1 MFPEPA
7 KNILI
12 IEDNLGVALMLSL
25 LIENAGLGSTTAISD
40 GLQGLAVCFQTPPDA
55 VVLDLE
61 LPSLRG
67 EDICRLMR
75 SAPTHKHIPILIV
88 SELAD
93 SKRREME
100 LLGMGADAYFEKP
113 VCETLFLNQLRT
125 LLTLPKAPTPPPAT
139 PSDIPPHLKAFIST
153 ALQLALEDEKPSESA
168 PIAASP
174 GTPSTLIGTEG
185 DAGNQE
191 EDTVTDSG
199 EASLPV
205 LATCDMNSV
214 FAGYQI
220 RGIIGSGG
228 MGTVY
233 KAEQISLRRMVAL
246 KVLLEHFHQS
256 HEVRTR
262 FQREGMIMAQVNH
275 PNIVQVYDI
284 GQTEH
289 TSFIAMEY
297 VNGHSLDVHIRN
309 GWVEWEECIRIVE
322 QTCGAVAHLHD
333 RGIIHRDI
341 KPSNIVIS
349 TDGLVKI
356 TDFGISRARL
366 VVDKAE
372 FTQALQFMGT
382 PDYMAPELRR
392 LEPASFLTD
401 QYALGMTL
409 WKMLAGTEAKQLGR
423 PLIELH
429 PELPPAVSEAIARSI
444 HKDPEKR
451 FPSVAAMRDA
461 LRQTMNIP
469 PVIT

>member
-1 MFPEPA
+1 MFPETA
-7 KNILI
+7 KHILI
-12 IEDNLGVALMLSL
+12 IEDNLGAALLLSL
-25 LIENAGLGSTTAISD
+25 LIENAGLGRTTTISD

-67 EDICRLMR
+67 EDICRLLR
-75 SAPTHKHIPILIV
+75 SSSSHKDLPILIV
-88 SELAD
+88 SELPDA
-93 SKRREME
+93 KRREME
-100 LLGMGADAYFEKP
+100 LLGMGADGYYEKP
-113 VCETLFLNQLRT
+113 VPESVFLSRLQSLLFPRKS
-125 LLTLPKAPTPPPAT
+125 PSPPPVSEEETPPR
-139 PSDIPPHLKAFIST
+139 LKAFIST
-153 ALQLALEDEKPSESA
+153 ALRQALEEDHPSDSDA
-168 PIAASP
+168 IVASP
-174 GTPSTLIGTEG
+174 GTPSTLVGADDEAE
-185 DAGNQE
+185 DLQ

-199 EASLPV
+199 QESSV
-205 LATCDMNSV
+205 ATSGIEVNQV

-233 KAEQISLRRMVAL
+233 KAEQISLKRIVAL

-256 HEVRTR
+256 HEVRKR

-284 GQTEH
+284 GQTEY

-297 VNGHSLDVHIRN
+297 VDGHSLDVYIRN
-309 GWVEWEECIRIVE
+309 GWLGWEESRHIVE
-322 QTCGAVAHLHD
+322 QACGAVAHLHE

-349 TDGLVKI
+349 KEGIVKI

-366 VVDKAE
+366 MVDKAE

-392 LEPASFLTD
+392 LEPASMLTD
-401 QYALGMTL
+401 QYALGITL
-409 WKMLAGTEAKQLGR
+409 WKMFAGTEAKQLGR
-423 PLIELH
+423 LLIELH
-429 PELPPAVSEAIARSI
+429 PELPVELSEAVARSI

-451 FPSVAAMRDA
+451 FSNVAAMREA
-461 LRQTMNIP
+461 LRKAMNTP
-469 PVIT
+469 PEQS